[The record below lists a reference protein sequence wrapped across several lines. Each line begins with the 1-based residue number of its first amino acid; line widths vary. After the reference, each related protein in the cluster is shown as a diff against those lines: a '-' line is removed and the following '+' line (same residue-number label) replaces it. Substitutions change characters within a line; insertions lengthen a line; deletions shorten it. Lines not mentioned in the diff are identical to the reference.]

1 MRGIHTSI
9 NDIHRAIFTEVAR
22 LSYKHKEGDLSE
34 MELIP
39 YRIIQGEISNYRD

>member
-9 NDIHRAIFTEVAR
+9 NDIRRAIFTEVAR
-22 LSYKHKEGDLSE
+22 LSYKYKEGDLSE

-39 YRIIQGEISNYRD
+39 YQIIQGKVSNYRD